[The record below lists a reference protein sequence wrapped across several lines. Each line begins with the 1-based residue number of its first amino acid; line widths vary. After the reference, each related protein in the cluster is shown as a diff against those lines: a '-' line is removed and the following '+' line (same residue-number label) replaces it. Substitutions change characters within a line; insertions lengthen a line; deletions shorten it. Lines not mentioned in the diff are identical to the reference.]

1 MNTTER
7 ERLRDRLNELNS
19 ISLLDVYADEVD
31 SLTAVS
37 IDKSVKPEKRIESL
51 IDQVGN
57 PYIYRD
63 GSMIVKISFANNG
76 KTLQSCMEDYLE
88 SELSVRM
95 QNNRI

>member
-31 SLTAVS
+31 SITAVS

>member
-31 SLTAVS
+31 SITAVS

-88 SELSVRM
+88 AELSVRM

>member
-31 SLTAVS
+31 SITAVS

-51 IDQVGN
+51 IDQLGN

>member
-31 SLTAVS
+31 SITAVS
-37 IDKSVKPEKRIESL
+37 IDKSMKPEKRIESL

>member
-31 SLTAVS
+31 SITAVS

-51 IDQVGN
+51 FDQVGN

-95 QNNRI
+95 QSNRI